1 MEESTPDAVTDD
13 DVVKELKFTIK
24 KESINVYE
32 SEKHFVM
39 VDDRVEKTML
49 SNKKDKKGNPIL
61 RYRVDMGVNV
71 VPKIQEKV

>member
-39 VDDRVEKTML
+39 VDDRVEKIML